1 MDSEKASSAGD
12 LNSEQQTLNDDA
24 SSPAAVVREKEGGK
38 AAPVPPDASAARNGG
53 FQAWLQVLSS
63 FFIFFNVLGLLNTYG
78 QFQTIYETEILKS
91 ETSSTIAWIGSVQ
104 FLVCY
109 VTCIFTGPIWDEGRL
124 RFLLGVGTVVMVF
137 GLMMVSLCYR
147 YYQFFLAQALVTG
160 VGFGFVFMPASA
172 IVPQWF
178 SSRGPFAVGIATT
191 GSSIGPSLAPSKITL
206 HNPPAANCFPGA
218 VIYPI
223 MLKELRPRI
232 GFPWTVRVIAF
243 IVLTTMLFAFSLMRL
258 RLPPTGTKRK
268 LVDLG
273 HLKDLK
279 YLLSCLGFF
288 IGFLGLYVFYY
299 YIQLY
304 AIQVSGT
311 DTNLAF
317 YLLTIL
323 NAGSFLGRLLPNYAA
338 GVIGPIN
345 TQIIFAALSGILSFC
360 LLVIRTTPGVVAFT
374 AIYGFVSGPFVSL
387 PIPVVTSLSPDKTVW
402 GTRLGM
408 SFAFIGFGVLI
419 GEPAAGA
426 ILGETQN
433 WSGLIVWCGVLLVA
447 SSVIL
452 TGARYAKV
460 GLGLKK
466 KA

>member
-1 MDSEKASSAGD
+1 
-12 LNSEQQTLNDDA
+12 
-24 SSPAAVVREKEGGK
+24 
-38 AAPVPPDASAARNGG
+38 
-53 FQAWLQVLSS
+53 
-63 FFIFFNVLGLLNTYG
+63 
-78 QFQTIYETEILKS
+78 
-91 ETSSTIAWIGSVQ
+91 
-104 FLVCY
+104 
-109 VTCIFTGPIWDEGRL
+109 
-124 RFLLGVGTVVMVF
+124 
-137 GLMMVSLCYR
+137 
-147 YYQFFLAQALVTG
+147 
-160 VGFGFVFMPASA
+160 
-172 IVPQWF
+172 
-178 SSRGPFAVGIATT
+178 
-191 GSSIGPSLAPSKITL
+191 
-206 HNPPAANCFPGA
+206 
-218 VIYPI
+218 

-360 LLVIRTTPGVVAFT
+360 LLVIRTTPAW
-374 AIYGFVSGPFVSL
+374 
-387 PIPVVTSLSPDKTVW
+387 SPSPPST
-402 GTRLGM
+402 
-408 SFAFIGFGVLI
+408 
-419 GEPAAGA
+419 
-426 ILGETQN
+426 
-433 WSGLIVWCGVLLVA
+433 A
-447 SSVIL
+447 SSPVL
-452 TGARYAKV
+452 SCPCRSPSSRASRRTRPSGALAW
-460 GLGLKK
+460 
-466 KA
+466 A